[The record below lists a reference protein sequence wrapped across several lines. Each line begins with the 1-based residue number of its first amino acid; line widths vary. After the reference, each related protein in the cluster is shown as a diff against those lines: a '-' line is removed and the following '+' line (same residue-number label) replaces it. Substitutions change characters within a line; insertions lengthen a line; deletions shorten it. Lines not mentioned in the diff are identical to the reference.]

1 MRITLLTYGSQG
13 DFQPFLALALGL
25 QQAGHEP
32 RLAGPARFAGQA
44 AQFKVP
50 FSVLAGDPAELSR
63 RFNDA
68 GGDPLG
74 MIRSIRDYVYD
85 IAPQVTRDARAALAG
100 AEMVIHSFL
109 FTTGG
114 HSFARELG
122 IPDISVQ
129 TFPMFAPTRLFPNVA
144 LAWLPAGT
152 LSYFSHWLATQVF
165 WYGGNIGQPKFTRSH
180 PQDFPVELSWPF
192 KQSVTRPITP
202 LVIAC
207 SPSVLPCPPEWNSAQ
222 IHLPGYFFLD
232 EPDYQPPQQ
241 LTDFLQAGEPPVCIS
256 FGSML
261 HRDADRIGRVVQEA
275 LANSGARGIFLTGW
289 ESGSHLEDSE
299 NLLELE
305 FASHAWLLP
314 RCKVVIHHGGAGTTG
329 AGLRAG
335 IPNIVLP
342 FAGDQVFWGKR
353 VAILGAGPAPIPVKK
368 LSTQVLSAAVR
379 QAVEDPD
386 MQKNAARIGASI
398 RTEQGVGETVR
409 LVERWAEQFK
419 GWSTV

>member
-1 MRITLLTYGSQG
+1 MHITLLTYGSQG

-32 RLAGPARFAGQA
+32 RLAGPERYAGQA
-44 AQFKVP
+44 DQFKVP
-50 FSVLAGDPAELSR
+50 FSVLAGDPAEISR

-68 GGDPLG
+68 GGNPLG

-85 IAPQVTRDARAALAG
+85 IAPQVTRDARVALAG

-144 LAWLPAGT
+144 LAWLPAGP
-152 LSYFSHWLATQVF
+152 LSYFSHWLATRVF
-165 WYGGNIGQPKFTRSH
+165 WYGGNTGQPKFTRSH
-180 PQDFPVELSWPF
+180 PQDFPAELSWPF
-192 KQSVTRPITP
+192 KQSGTRPITP

-207 SPSVLPCPPEWNSAQ
+207 SPSVLPLPPEWNSAQ

-232 EPDYQPPQQ
+232 EPDYQPPKQ
-241 LTDFLQAGEPPVCIS
+241 LTDFLQAGGPPVCIS

-261 HRDADRIGRVVQEA
+261 HRDAGRIRQMLQEA
-275 LANSGARGIFLTGW
+275 LEHNGSRAVFLSGW
-289 ESGSHLEDSE
+289 EGGTDLEVSE

-305 FASHAWLLP
+305 SASHAWLLP
-314 RCKVVIHHGGAGTTG
+314 RCKAVIHHGGAGTTG

-342 FAGDQVFWGKR
+342 FAGDQAFWGKR
-353 VAILGAGPAPIPVKK
+353 VAALGAGPAPIPVGHLTAQA
-368 LSTQVLSAAVR
+368 LSTALQEALTDEGI
-379 QAVEDPD
+379 QE
-386 MQKNAARIGASI
+386 KAARIGEKI
-398 RTEQGVGETVR
+398 RTELGVGETIR
-409 LVERWAEQFK
+409 LVECWAEQFK
-419 GWSTV
+419 SPFTV